1 MSRISIWI
9 KIKCVIES
17 CKIHEQLMVARK
29 MIENAES
36 NSDINYGDDFYN
48 DLMDGYY
55 KKWHEIDFIEDE
67 ELLERMNAKDKDF
80 ESTPRCGDSVLCN

>member
-9 KIKCVIES
+9 KTKCVIES
-17 CKIHEQLMVARK
+17 CKTHEQLMVARK

-36 NSDINYGDDFYN
+36 KSDINYGDDFYT
-48 DLMDGYY
+48 DLFDSYY

-67 ELLERMNAKDKDF
+67 ELLERMDAKI
-80 ESTPRCGDSVLCN
+80 ESQKSTS